1 MMIRS
6 FLIASSL
13 ALTTAICVPNLGSAR
28 EPEVSRSNEHEES
41 LDSRQPEGREEWRE
55 KLLLANQEFAIAVK
69 RSTAALRAYRD
80 MRQRRRPRGE
90 AKQAIMDEVE
100 LSREE
105 LTRAQEDLKSLEQ
118 AARRAGAP
126 SRWLKFEPAEIEA
139 ATQLPASQQP

>member
-1 MMIRS
+1 MMIQR
-6 FLIASSL
+6 FLIACSL
-13 ALTTAICVPNLGSAR
+13 VLTTAICVPNLGNTR
-28 EPEVSRSNEHEES
+28 EPEPSQSNEREES
-41 LDSRQPEGREEWRE
+41 LDSRQPEDREEWRE
-55 KLLLANQEFAIAVK
+55 QLLLANQELAIAVT
-69 RSTAALRAYRD
+69 RSADSLRAYRD

-105 LTRAQEDLKSLEQ
+105 LTRAQEDLESLEQ

-126 SRWLKFEPAEIEA
+126 SRWLKFDPAEIEA

>member
-1 MMIRS
+1 MMIQR
-6 FLIASSL
+6 FLIACSL
-13 ALTTAICVPNLGSAR
+13 ALTTAICVPNFGSAR
-28 EPEVSRSNEHEES
+28 EPEPSRSNEREEP
-41 LDSRQPEGREEWRE
+41 LDSRQPEDRTEWRE
-55 KLLLANQEFAIAVK
+55 QLLLANQELAIAVK
-69 RSTAALRAYRD
+69 RSADSLRAYRD

-105 LTRAQEDLKSLEQ
+105 LTRAQEDLESLEQ

-126 SRWLKFEPAEIEA
+126 SRWLQFDPAEIAA

>member
-1 MMIRS
+1 MS
-6 FLIASSL
+6 
-13 ALTTAICVPNLGSAR
+13 AICIPNLGSAR
-28 EPEVSRSNEHEES
+28 EPEPSRSNEREEP
-41 LDSRQPEGREEWRE
+41 LDYPQPEDREEWRE
-55 KLLLANQEFAIAVK
+55 QLLLANQELAVAIE
-69 RSTAALRAYRD
+69 RIAASSRAYRD

-105 LTRAQEDLKSLEQ
+105 LTRAQEALKSLEQ

-126 SRWLKFEPAEIEA
+126 SRWLKFDPAEIEA